1 MVLLVGVAS
10 QYVNWIEGK
19 WEGWTGKWEGWSEQG
34 KGRGG

>member
-1 MVLLVGVAS
+1 MVLLVGVVS

-19 WEGWTGKWEGWSEQG
+19 WEGWSGQGNGRGGQG